1 MNSSTQ
7 ENLQSAVKL
16 LITRLEN
23 NNVDEAIRIASA
35 SALGNAGGDDSLQA
49 LTRFLQN
56 HPNATVELKVAV
68 TLAIGRLIENA
79 RKGM

>member
-23 NNVDEAIRIASA
+23 NNVDQAIRIASA